1 LLPNPANE
9 ALPEQ
14 HLATAHKQK
23 QYKNLLGSEKI
34 ISNTKYFNSYDAIY
48 NLSSKVSTE
57 NKNVIG
63 KSILTVADLESVHPV
78 RSTLSKISNKSS
90 SLRQLP
96 VQSETSNFNN
106 QNYKLKNNNIIL
118 SGVQTMQISEPKY
131 RNYFGT
137 QPILKSKNYKIF
149 NSDQQALNIIPKS
162 QSKILQYVESIM
174 PMNNINWRH
183 IGIIALLKFTLVK
196 LKALGFMNFLFLLLF
211 KLKLLLIVLHF
222 KFFILLK
229 LIKFFKFLLLPL
241 FFLPLLFI
249 IPLLISPAIVMNT
262 PNNLNDNISN
272 FPNSLED
279 SHEETVLVP
288 GETVLV
294 PGETV
299 LVPGETVVVPGE
311 TVVVPGETVLVPDET
326 TSQVIDPN
334 IPPTIQNAFN
344 VLGELRYNTLKSL
357 DRDLAFFQ
365 KILKTENFIPK

>member
-1 LLPNPANE
+1 MLPNPANE

-162 QSKILQYVESIM
+162 QSKILQYVESTM